1 MNAQDHAAAIVN
13 AVDAAVAAPK
23 IDRDA
28 TVGVHTAL
36 AKARTFAVGI
46 GGADG
51 EQAAIELDYADVL
64 YKAYER
70 TITTAKPQA
79 PERRI
84 QHTSRQVL
92 ALSRAI
98 SQTNEA
104 VQTLI
109 HINSR
114 KDEQ

>member
-1 MNAQDHAAAIVN
+1 MKAQDHAAAIVKE
-13 AVDAAVAAPK
+13 VDAATAAPK
-23 IDRDA
+23 IDRD
-28 TVGVHTAL
+28 TLMGVHMAL
-36 AKARTFAVGI
+36 AKARTFAVGV

-70 TITTAKPQA
+70 TVTTAKPKA

-84 QHTSRQVL
+84 QHVSRQVL
-92 ALSRAI
+92 ALSRAV

-104 VQTLI
+104 VLTLGRI
-109 HINSR
+109 TN
-114 KDEQ
+114 

>member
-1 MNAQDHAAAIVN
+1 MSAQDHAAAIVN
-13 AVDAAVAAPK
+13 ALDTAIAAPK
-23 IDRDA
+23 IDRD
-28 TVGVHTAL
+28 TLTGVHVAL
-36 AKARTFAVGI
+36 AKARTFAVGF

-70 TITTAKPQA
+70 TITTARPKA

-84 QHTSRQVL
+84 QHVSRQVL
-92 ALSRAI
+92 ALSRAV

-104 VQTLI
+104 VLTL
-109 HINSR
+109 SR
-114 KDEQ
+114 ITDERN

>member
-1 MNAQDHAAAIVN
+1 MKAQDHAAAIVD
-13 AVDAAVAAPK
+13 AVDAAIAAQK

-28 TVGVHTAL
+28 TAAVHTAL
-36 AKARTFAVGI
+36 ARARTFAVGI

-51 EQAAIELDYADVL
+51 DQAAIELDYADVL

-70 TITTAKPQA
+70 TTGTTQPDS

-84 QHTSRQVL
+84 QHISRQVL
-92 ALSRAI
+92 ALSRAV

-104 VQTLI
+104 VLTLGRI
-109 HINSR
+109 TN
-114 KDEQ
+114 